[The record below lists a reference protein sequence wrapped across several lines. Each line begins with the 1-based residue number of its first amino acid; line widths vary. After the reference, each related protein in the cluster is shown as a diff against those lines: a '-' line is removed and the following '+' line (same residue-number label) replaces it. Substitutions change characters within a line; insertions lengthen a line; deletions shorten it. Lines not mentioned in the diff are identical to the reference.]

1 MLFDPQHSRA
11 NIFQPAP
18 ECKWQGIIPPM
29 HQLLAVHTINM
40 ILTRHCVDKRN
51 YIWYFFEGWMICAV
65 KLLHKADTHRPWV
78 GSYCCFFK
86 AEVMCATMGA

>member
-51 YIWYFFEGWMICAV
+51 
-65 KLLHKADTHRPWV
+65 L
-78 GSYCCFFK
+78 
-86 AEVMCATMGA
+86 